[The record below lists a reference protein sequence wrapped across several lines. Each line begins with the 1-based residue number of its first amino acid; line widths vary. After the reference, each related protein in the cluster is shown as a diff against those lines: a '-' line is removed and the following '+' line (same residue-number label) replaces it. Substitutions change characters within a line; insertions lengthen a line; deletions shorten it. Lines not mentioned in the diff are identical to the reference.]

1 MDRASSPDG
10 RAPSRTKREWREEA
24 RARRAAHAGDPA
36 GPDPAPV
43 VLADPAWRG
52 AREVALYLP
61 HGTAEPDTAGLL
73 AACRRSG
80 KAVAVPAWDGAA
92 KAYFWAALAPD
103 EALAPGPLGI
113 PQPAAPRRADPA
125 AIDLF
130 VVPGLLFDET
140 GTRLGHGAG
149 HIDRLLAGRR
159 PGAAVLGLAFPWQ
172 VLPPGERLPRE
183 ATDVP
188 ADRIAIAPLS
198 ACPGSGEGV

>member
-1 MDRASSPDG
+1 M
-10 RAPSRTKREWREEA
+10 
-24 RARRAAHAGDPA
+24 
-36 GPDPAPV
+36 
-43 VLADPAWRG
+43 LADPAWRG
-52 AREVALYLP
+52 ARTVGLYLRQGP
-61 HGTAEPDTAGLL
+61 AEPDTAGLL
-73 AACRRSG
+73 AACRREG

-92 KAYFWAALAPD
+92 KAYFWAALEPD
-103 EALAPGPLGI
+103 EALAAGPMGI
-113 PQPAAPRRADPA
+113 PQPAAPRRVGA
-125 AIDLF
+125 AAVDLF

-159 PGAAVLGLAFPWQ
+159 PGATVLGLAFPWQ
-172 VLPPGERLPRE
+172 VLPPGARLPRE